1 MVWKVIAIALATLA
15 TIALVLSIDQMITA
29 SPKASN
35 SSVVESIS
43 ALVLVAAAYF
53 AKTLVDTNRESETT
67 RRTVELINSSTIV
80 NGIQALS
87 ALLAAYF
94 SLPAA
99 RARANA
105 MVGMMMHFGWVA
117 SHPDELN
124 LNAVSASYQYMSIFY
139 SCGLLDWGLLRPY
152 CITIV
157 TGFYVVEPIVRSN
170 ISNGIISEDTL
181 QLARTALS
189 ELSPGLLQSMGLAA
203 YTI

>member
-1 MVWKVIAIALATLA
+1 MVWKVIALILAA
-15 TIALVLSIDQMITA
+15 FASIALVWSVDQVIVASLQASI
-29 SPKASN
+29 

-43 ALVLVAAAYF
+43 ALVLVAAAYY
-53 AKTLVDTNRESETT
+53 AKTLVDTHRESETT
-67 RRTVELINSSTIV
+67 RRTVELINSSTII
-80 NGIQALS
+80 NGLQALS

-99 RARANA
+99 RARANI
-105 MVGMMMHFGWVA
+105 MVGVMMHFGWVA
-117 SHPDELN
+117 SQPDELN
-124 LNAVSASYQYMSIFY
+124 LNAVSASYQYMSNFY
-139 SCGLLDWGLLRPY
+139 SCGLLDWKLLRPY

-170 ISNGIISEDTL
+170 ISNGIISEETL
-181 QLARTALS
+181 QLARKSLS